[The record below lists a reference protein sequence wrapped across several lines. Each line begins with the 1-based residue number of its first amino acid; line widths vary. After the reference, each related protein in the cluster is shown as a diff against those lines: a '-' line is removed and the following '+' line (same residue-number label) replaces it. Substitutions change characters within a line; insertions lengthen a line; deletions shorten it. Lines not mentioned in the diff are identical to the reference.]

1 MLCATGLGIQ
11 LLLFPDSLPDDEPS
25 PASRF
30 PKEPQLPKVTVTS
43 SPQEIKAAFEAVA
56 REQSSSNGSSAGAA
70 GSGSSSMSQ
79 AADAGGSSGRA
90 RAGVTG
96 SADSSS
102 EVDVIM

>member
-1 MLCATGLGIQ
+1 
-11 LLLFPDSLPDDEPS
+11 
-25 PASRF
+25 
-30 PKEPQLPKVTVTS
+30 
-43 SPQEIKAAFEAVA
+43 
-56 REQSSSNGSSAGAA
+56 
-70 GSGSSSMSQ
+70 MSQ